1 MTLTRNG
8 PAADG
13 AAVRAGDRD
22 YAGQRPDTATAPPAQ
37 LISNDLWRRVGE
49 LVEIVI
55 ARLAPG
61 G

>member
-1 MTLTRNG
+1 MPTYDG

-13 AAVRAGDRD
+13 AAVEAGNRD
-22 YAGQRPDTATAPPAQ
+22 YVGRQPDTATAPLAQ

-55 ARLAPG
+55 SRLSPG